1 MELAAVLAGPSAG
14 TFLAELGAEVIKIEN
29 PATRGDVTRSWK
41 LLSED
46 PHHPISA
53 YYASVNGLSK
63 EVLMADLKADADRQK
78 VDVLIEQADVVISSF
93 RPGSGQR
100 LGLDGHTLL
109 KKHPKLIVGEISGY
123 GPQSG
128 RAAYDMV
135 IQAETG
141 FLHMNGYPGT
151 APAKLPVA
159 LMDILAAHQLKEG
172 LLVALLQKE
181 KQGKGALVQVSL
193 FDAAISAL
201 ANQASN
207 YLMAGHIP
215 GPLGSLHPNIAPY
228 GEQFEC
234 ADGRSLVLAVG
245 SDRQFQALGRLL
257 KLNENQLRD
266 FADNGSRLADRERL
280 QSLLQEAFARDER
293 SFWLESMVELDI
305 PAGAIR
311 NLEEVFGT
319 KEGSSLIQTELCKEL
334 TIKRIPQAI
343 FNIQSDF
350 ES

>member
-14 TFLAELGAEVIKIEN
+14 TFLAELGADVIKIEN
-29 PATRGDVTRSWK
+29 PATGGDVTRSWK
-41 LLSED
+41 LLKED
-46 PHHPISA
+46 PNHPLSA
-53 YYASVNGLSK
+53 YYASVNGLTK
-63 EVLMADLKADADRQK
+63 EVLMADLKAEADRQK
-78 VDVLIEQADVVISSF
+78 VDELIEQADVVISSF

-100 LGLDGHTLL
+100 LGLDGRSLL
-109 KKHPKLIVGEISGY
+109 KKHPTLIVGEISGY
-123 GPQSG
+123 GPESG

-135 IQAETG
+135 IQAEAG

-172 LLVALLQKE
+172 LLLALLQRE

-193 FDAAISAL
+193 FDAAVSAL

-207 YLMAGHIP
+207 YLMAGHVP

-234 ADGRSLVLAVG
+234 SDGRSLVLAVG
-245 SDRQFQALGRLL
+245 SDRQFEALGNLL
-257 KLNENQLRD
+257 GLDSTQMQEY
-266 FADNGSRLADRERL
+266 ASNGSRLANRQKL
-280 QSLLQEAFARDER
+280 QTVLQEAFSRNKR
-293 SFWLESMVELDI
+293 SYWLESMVALDI

-311 NLEEVFGT
+311 DLKEVFET
-319 KEGSSLIQTELCKEL
+319 EEGAALIQSESRNGL
-334 TIKRIPQAI
+334 TIKRVPQVI
-343 FNIQSDF
+343 FSIQSDF